1 MSKTKSTRVSLK
13 NKATLEKKLILKE
26 ILAPKIQNFESLFAS
41 LELQSFSH
49 TISLQDY
56 QIAALKNA
64 IAVLNL
70 YTQSPDSL
78 YQNYLECGLEDITK
92 EQINTAS
99 FWMATGSGKSIV
111 MIKLIALLHDL
122 FGLKSLPTKPIML
135 LTPNDKI
142 LEQFKAHIKEYNA
155 YQSKTITLKDLKDYE
170 SVSYGTSL
178 FDENIVFIGR
188 SDLLDTS
195 ENVGKDSKAKRL
207 NYKNFLRDEGWI
219 VLLDEAHKGDNKD
232 SVRKNYIR
240 ELAKGLKPEESDTPK
255 GFIFNFSATFSDS
268 FDLQTCAFNYNLE
281 RFNLEGYGKNIAVLD
296 SDLKAF
302 RDKEKNE
309 EQIVKI
315 LESFI
320 LFCAMKKHRENIMQ
334 EFGAFQKDKHLIYHK
349 PLIIAVADKV
359 NTQDAGIKLYFEA
372 ILQILKEDRDIT
384 PLAQNLYE
392 NLLQNQNLYFDKNM
406 RLDEEFLDL
415 IQTMDSQTLRKE
427 IFYAKEA
434 SMIEACKIKGNTKE
448 IVFKSKNAKE
458 PFLLLNIGSIQG
470 WEKQYLQHLGVES
483 GEDITS
489 GYFQSINEQ
498 SSPIQIMIGS
508 KVFSEG
514 WDSNRVNM
522 ISFINIGSKNAKKYV
537 LQTIGRGVRIEPFK
551 GVRKRLG
558 QCEGLEFNL
567 RERFSHKALGIE
579 TLFIM
584 ATQTEAIKW
593 ILEGLEEFIQSYP
606 LSGFR
611 KSKTF
616 KPLLVPKYKDSGE
629 MQRIYHISQSDFNA
643 LQDYIESFD
652 ADVLLL
658 QTNLKA
664 RDLGYSTLR
673 KIQAKMSDKT
683 QEDSIKI
690 IGDTKQLEVKNALRT
705 LDTFFHFAQQKLDRF
720 ESLQDEICH
729 YQKFSSTLDVI
740 VVEEINKKIK
750 ELVSVRNAETREA
763 LESKGVPKE
772 YIETILQSQQ
782 SKKNAE
788 VYGYVLDSSLQE
800 HYYNPLVIDKKND
813 NRIVYA
819 IREPSEIEFLQDLQ
833 KYLQEN
839 NNALKQYEWFFS
851 RIVENVDS
859 IYIPY
864 FDEEKQEY
872 RKFYPDFIFWLKSR
886 QTHTYKIYFIDPKG
900 LRHEANARYKLQ
912 GFKDIFQGNSLHF
925 DDLSIEV
932 FLFYYNKQ
940 NYQIQ
945 NKQSYIKSTIKE
957 IFY

>member
-1 MSKTKSTRVSLK
+1 MSKTKSTRVSFK

-41 LELQSFSH
+41 LEFGSFSH
-49 TISLQDY
+49 SISLQEY
-56 QIAALKNA
+56 QISALKSA
-64 IAVLNL
+64 IAALNL

-78 YQNYLECGLEDITK
+78 YQSYLECGLEGITK

-178 FDENIVFIGR
+178 FDEKFVFIGR

-207 NYKNFLRDEGWI
+207 NYKNFLNDEGWI
-219 VLLDEAHKGDNKD
+219 VLLDEAHKGDSKD
-232 SVRKNYIR
+232 SVRKGYIR
-240 ELAKGLKPEESDTPK
+240 ELAEGNGESNK

-281 RFNLEGYGKNIAVLD
+281 RFNTDGYGKNIAVLD

-302 RDKEKNE
+302 KDKEQNE

-320 LFCAMKKHRENIMQ
+320 LFCVMKKHRENIMQ
-334 EFGAFQKDKHLIYHK
+334 EFALNNQPLFYHK

-406 RLDEEFLDL
+406 HLDEEFLGL
-415 IQTMDSQTLRKE
+415 IPTMDSKTLRKE

-434 SMIEACKIKGNTKE
+434 SMIEMCRIKGNTKE

-458 PFLLLNIGSIQG
+458 PFLLLNIGSIRE
-470 WEKQYLQHLGVES
+470 WEKQYLQNLGVES

-489 GYFQSINEQ
+489 GYFQSINEWD
-498 SSPIQIMIGS
+498 SPIQIMIGS

-558 QCEGLEFNL
+558 QCEGLNYNL
-567 RERFSHKALGIE
+567 RERFAHKTLGVE

-584 ATQTEAIKW
+584 ATQAEAIKG

-606 LSGFR
+606 LSGFQ

-616 KPLLVPKYKDSGE
+616 KPLLVPKYKDSTSL
-629 MQRIYHISQSDFNA
+629 QNKPYILSHCDFEE
-643 LQDYIESFD
+643 LKGYIESFD
-652 ADVLLL
+652 EYVLLL
-658 QTNLKA
+658 SKNIRAK
-664 RDLGYSTLR
+664 DLGYKTLCKVKE
-673 KIQAKMSDKT
+673 KIAKESETKAI
-683 QEDSIKI
+683 EIS
-690 IGDTKQLEVKNALRT
+690 GDIPTLKAENALKV
-705 LDTFFHFAQQKLDRF
+705 LESFFHTKSKKLERFAEIK
-720 ESLQDEICH
+720 DEICH
-729 YQKFSSTLDVI
+729 FKKFSSTLDFSI
-740 VVEEINKKIK
+740 VEEMNTRIK
-750 ELVSVRNAETREA
+750 EIVEAKTMEARED

-772 YIETILQSQQ
+772 YIETILQAQRD
-782 SKKNAE
+782 KKRVE
-788 VYGYVLDSSLQE
+788 VCGYILDSTL
-800 HYYNPLVIDKKND
+800 
-813 NRIVYA
+813 
-819 IREPSEIEFLQDLQ
+819 
-833 KYLQEN
+833 
-839 NNALKQYEWFFS
+839 
-851 RIVENVDS
+851 
-859 IYIPY
+859 
-864 FDEEKQEY
+864 
-872 RKFYPDFIFWLKSR
+872 
-886 QTHTYKIYFIDPKG
+886 
-900 LRHEANARYKLQ
+900 
-912 GFKDIFQGNSLHF
+912 
-925 DDLSIEV
+925 
-932 FLFYYNKQ
+932 
-940 NYQIQ
+940 
-945 NKQSYIKSTIKE
+945 
-957 IFY
+957 

>member
-1 MSKTKSTRVSLK
+1 MSKTKSARVSFK

-26 ILAPKIQNFESLFAS
+26 ILAPKIQNLESLFAS
-41 LELQSFSH
+41 LDLSSFSH

-56 QIAALKNA
+56 QISALKSA
-64 IAVLNL
+64 IAALNL
-70 YTQSPDSL
+70 YTQNPDSL

-178 FDENIVFIGR
+178 FDENVVFIGR
-188 SDLLDTS
+188 SDLLDID

-219 VLLDEAHKGDNKD
+219 VLLDEAHKGDSKD

-281 RFNLEGYGKNIAVLD
+281 KFNLEGYGKNIAVLD

-302 RDKEKNE
+302 RNKEKNE

-334 EFGAFQKDKHLIYHK
+334 EFSKSLKLAYHQ

-392 NLLQNQNLYFDKNM
+392 NLLQNQNLYFDKNI
-406 RLDEEFLDL
+406 RLDEEFLEL
-415 IQTMDSQTLRKE
+415 IQTMDSKTLRKE
-427 IFYAKEA
+427 IFYAKED
-434 SMIEACKIKGNTKE
+434 SMIEACRIKGNTKE

-458 PFLLLNIGSIQG
+458 PFLLLNIGSIRE
-470 WEKQYLQHLGVES
+470 WEKRYLSNLGIES

-489 GYFQSINEQ
+489 GYFQNINEQ
-498 SSPIQIMIGS
+498 SSPIQIMMGS

-537 LQTIGRGVRIEPFK
+537 LQTIGRGVRIEPYK

-558 QCEGLEFNL
+558 QCEGLDFNL
-567 RERFSHKALGIE
+567 RERFRNKALGIE
-579 TLFIM
+579 MLFIM
-584 ATQTEAIKW
+584 ATQTEAIKG
-593 ILEGLEEFIQSYP
+593 ILEGLEEFIQSHP

-616 KPLLVPKYKDSGE
+616 KPLLVPKYKDSTSL
-629 MQRIYHISQSDFNA
+629 QNKPYILSHCDFEE
-643 LQDYIESFD
+643 LKSYVESFD
-652 ADVLLL
+652 EDVLLL
-658 QTNLKA
+658 SESIRVK
-664 RDLGYSTLR
+664 DLGYQTLC
-673 KIQAKMSDKT
+673 KIKEKIANEGETQAIEIS
-683 QEDSIKI
+683 
-690 IGDTKQLEVKNALRT
+690 GDMQTLKAENALKV
-705 LDTFFHFAQQKLDRF
+705 LESFFNAKSKEFDKF
-720 ESLQDEICH
+720 EEIKDEICH
-729 YQKFSSTLDVI
+729 YEKFSSTLDFSI
-740 VVEEINKKIK
+740 VEEMNAKIK
-750 ELVSVRNAETREA
+750 EIVEAKTMETREV
-763 LESKGVPKE
+763 LESKGVPKD
-772 YIETILQSQQ
+772 YIETILQAQQ
-782 SKKNAE
+782 DSKRAE
-788 VYGYVLDSSLQE
+788 FCGYILDASLQE
-800 HYYNPLVIDKKND
+800 HYYNPLILDEKQD
-813 NRIVYA
+813 GRIVYA
-819 IREPSEIEFLQDLQ
+819 IKEKSEVDFLKELQ
-833 KYLQEN
+833 KYVKEKDN
-839 NNALKQYEWFFS
+839 VLKDYEWCFS
-851 RIVENVDS
+851 KIVENVDS

-864 FDEEKQEY
+864 FDSQNQVY
-872 RKFYPDFIFWLKSR
+872 RKFYPDFIFWLRHKQSKE
-886 QTHTYKIYFIDPKG
+886 YKIIFIDPKG
-900 LRHEANARYKLQ
+900 LTHETNPRDKAQ
-912 GFKDIFQGNSLHF
+912 GFESIFGENGNKGL
-925 DDLSIEV
+925 DNQV
-932 FLFYYNKQ
+932 FLYYFNNKPNTTNISQELQ
-940 NYQIQ
+940 NYV
-945 NKQSYIKSTIKE
+945 KSDVKE
-957 IFY
+957 IF

>member
-1 MSKTKSTRVSLK
+1 MSKTKSAQ
-13 NKATLEKKLILKE
+13 KATLEKKLILKE

-41 LELQSFSH
+41 LEFDSFSH
-49 TISLQDY
+49 SISLQEY
-56 QIAALKNA
+56 QIAALKSA
-64 IAVLNL
+64 IAALSL

-78 YQNYLECGLEDITK
+78 YQSYLECELEGITK

-111 MIKLIALLHDL
+111 MIKFIALLHDL
-122 FGLKSLPTKPIML
+122 FALKSCQSKPIML
-135 LTPNDKI
+135 LVPNDKI

-219 VLLDEAHKGDNKD
+219 VLLDEAHKGDSKD
-232 SVRKNYIR
+232 SVRKGYIR
-240 ELAKGLKPEESDTPK
+240 ELAEGNGESNK

-309 EQIVKI
+309 EQIARI

-320 LFCAMKKHRENIMQ
+320 LFCAIKKHRENIMQ
-334 EFGAFQKDKHLIYHK
+334 EFSKSLKLAYHQ

-392 NLLQNQNLYFDKNM
+392 NLSQNQNLYFDKNLS
-406 RLDEEFLDL
+406 LDEEFLEL
-415 IQTMDSQTLRKE
+415 ILTMDSKTLRKE
-427 IFYAKEA
+427 MFYAKEA
-434 SMIEACKIKGNTKE
+434 SMIEACRIKGNTKE

-458 PFLLLNIGSIQG
+458 PFLLLNIGSIKE
-470 WEKQYLQHLGVES
+470 WEKQYLHYLGVES

-551 GVRKRLG
+551 GVRKRLAKCDVLDYHQKESLCKG
-558 QCEGLEFNL
+558 
-567 RERFSHKALGIE
+567 SLGIE

-584 ATQTEAIKW
+584 ASQKEAIKG
-593 ILEGLEEFIQSYP
+593 ILEGIEEFIQNHP
-606 LSGFR
+606 LSGFKR
-611 KSKTF
+611 NKTF
-616 KPLLVPKYKDSGE
+616 QPLLVPKYKDSTSL
-629 MQRIYHISQSDFNA
+629 QNKPYTISKCDFKE
-643 LQDYIESFD
+643 LKSYIESFD
-652 ADVLLL
+652 EDVLLL
-658 QTNLKA
+658 SENIRAK
-664 RDLGYSTLR
+664 DLGYKTLCKVKE
-673 KIQAKMSDKT
+673 KIANEGETKA
-683 QEDSIKI
+683 IKI
-690 IGDTKQLEVKNALRT
+690 DGDIQTLKAENVLKVLER
-705 LDTFFHFAQQKLDRF
+705 FFHTKSKELDKF
-720 ESLQDEICH
+720 EEIKDEICH
-729 YQKFSSTLDVI
+729 FKKFSSTLDFSI
-740 VVEEINKKIK
+740 VEEMNAKIK
-750 ELVSVRNAETREA
+750 EIVEAKTMEERED

-772 YIETILQSQQ
+772 YIETILQAQQ
-782 SKKNAE
+782 NEKRAE

-813 NRIVYA
+813 SRIIYA

-833 KYLQEN
+833 KYLQDN
-839 NNALKQYEWFFS
+839 SNVLKQYDWCFS

-864 FDEEKQEY
+864 FDEEKQEF

-886 QTHTYKIYFIDPKG
+886 HSNKYKIIFIDPKG
-900 LRHEANARYKLQ
+900 LRQEKNARYKLQ
-912 GFKDIFQGNSLHF
+912 GFKNIFEKNSVNF
-925 DDLSIEV
+925 DSFHIEI

-940 NYQIQ
+940 NYQIPIIQ
-945 NKQSYIKSTIKE
+945 DHIKSTIAE
-957 IFY
+957 LFT

>member
-41 LELQSFSH
+41 LEFSSFSH
-49 TISLQDY
+49 SITLQEY
-56 QIAALKNA
+56 QIAALKSA
-64 IAVLNL
+64 IATLSL

-78 YQNYLECGLEDITK
+78 YQNYLKCGLEDITK

-122 FGLKSLPTKPIML
+122 FALENLPSIPIML

-219 VLLDEAHKGDNKD
+219 VLLDEAHKGDSKD
-232 SVRKNYIR
+232 SVRKGYIR
-240 ELAKGLKPEESDTPK
+240 ELSEGKGKK

-296 SDLKAF
+296 SDLKVF

-334 EFGAFQKDKHLIYHK
+334 EFALKNQPLFYHK

-392 NLLQNQNLYFDKNM
+392 NLLQNQRLYFDKNM
-406 RLDEEFLDL
+406 RLDEEFLGL

-427 IFYAKEA
+427 IFYASQN
-434 SMIEACKIKGNTKE
+434 SMIEACRIKGNTKE

-458 PFLLLNIGSIQG
+458 PFLLLNIGSIRE

-483 GEDITS
+483 GEDITG
-489 GYFQSINEQ
+489 GYFQSINEWD
-498 SSPIQIMIGS
+498 SPIQIMIGS

-567 RERFSHKALGIE
+567 RTRFSHKALGIE

-584 ATQTEAIKW
+584 ATQTEAIKG

-611 KSKTF
+611 KSRTF
-616 KPLLVPKYKDSGE
+616 KPLLVPKYKDST
-629 MQRIYHISQSDFNA
+629 A
-643 LQDYIESFD
+643 LQNKPYILSHCDFEELKSYIESFD
-652 ADVLLL
+652 EDVLLL
-658 QTNLKA
+658 SENIRAK
-664 RDLGYSTLR
+664 DLGYNTLC
-673 KIQAKMSDKT
+673 KIKEKMVKEGETQAI
-683 QEDSIKI
+683 EIR
-690 IGDTKQLEVKNALRT
+690 GDMQTLKAENALKV
-705 LDTFFHFAQQKLDRF
+705 LESFFHTKSKKLERF
-720 ESLQDEICH
+720 VEIQDEICH
-729 YQKFSSTLDVI
+729 FKKFSSTLDFSI
-740 VVEEINKKIK
+740 VEEMNAKIK
-750 ELVSVRNAETREA
+750 EIVGAKTMEARED

-772 YIETILQSQQ
+772 YIETILQSQRD
-782 SKKNAE
+782 KKRAE
-788 VYGYVLDSSLQE
+788 VCGYVLDSTLQE
-800 HYYNPLVIDKKND
+800 HYYNPLILDEKQD
-813 NRIVYA
+813 GRIVYA
-819 IREPSEIEFLQDLQ
+819 IKEKSEIVFLKELQ
-833 KYLQEN
+833 VYTKN
-839 NNALKQYEWFFS
+839 KDNALKDYEWCFS
-851 RIVENVDS
+851 KIVENVDS

-864 FDEEKQEY
+864 FDSQSQAY
-872 RKFYPDFIFWLKSR
+872 RKFYPDFIFWLRHR
-886 QTHTYKIYFIDPKG
+886 QSKEYKIIFIDPKG
-900 LRHEANARYKLQ
+900 LTHEVNARDKAQ
-912 GFKDIFQGNSLHF
+912 GFESIFGKSKGLENQ
-925 DDLSIEV
+925 V
-932 FLFYYNKQ
+932 FLYYFNPQSTANLSQELQ
-940 NYQIQ
+940 NYT
-945 NKQSYIKSTIKE
+945 KSTIKE
-957 IFY
+957 IF

>member
-1 MSKTKSTRVSLK
+1 MSKTKSAQ
-13 NKATLEKKLILKE
+13 KATLEKKLILKE

-41 LELQSFSH
+41 LEFGSFSH
-49 TISLQDY
+49 SISLQEY
-56 QIAALKNA
+56 QIAALKSA
-64 IAVLNL
+64 IAALSL

-78 YQNYLECGLEDITK
+78 YQNYLECGLEGITK

-111 MIKLIALLHDL
+111 MIKFIALLHDL
-122 FGLKSLPTKPIML
+122 FALKTLPAKPIML
-135 LTPNDKI
+135 LVPNDKI

-155 YQSKTITLKDLKDYE
+155 YQSKTIAYKDLKDYE
-170 SVSYGTSL
+170 SVNYGTSL

-219 VLLDEAHKGDNKD
+219 VLLDEAHKGDSKD
-232 SVRKNYIR
+232 SVRKGYIR
-240 ELAKGLKPEESDTPK
+240 ELAEGNGESNK
-255 GFIFNFSATFSDS
+255 GFIFNFSATFSDN

-281 RFNLEGYGKNIAVLD
+281 RFNLQGYGKNIVVLD
-296 SDLKAF
+296 SDLKSF

-334 EFGAFQKDKHLIYHK
+334 EFSKNLKLAYHQ

-392 NLLQNQNLYFDKNM
+392 NLSQNQNLYFDKNLS
-406 RLDEEFLDL
+406 LDEEFLEL
-415 IQTMDSQTLRKE
+415 ILTMDSKTLRKE
-427 IFYAKEA
+427 MFYASQS
-434 SMIEACKIKGNTKE
+434 SMIEACRIKGNTKE

-458 PFLLLNIGSIQG
+458 PFLLLNIGSIRE
-470 WEKQYLQHLGVES
+470 WEKQYLSNLGIES
-483 GEDITS
+483 GEDITN
-489 GYFQSINEQ
+489 GYFQDINH
-498 SSPIQIMIGS
+498 SDSPIQIMMGS

-522 ISFINIGSKNAKKYV
+522 ICFVNIGSKNAKKYV

-551 GVRKRLG
+551 GVRKRLAKCDVLDYHQKESLCKG
-558 QCEGLEFNL
+558 
-567 RERFSHKALGIE
+567 SLGIE

-584 ATQTEAIKW
+584 ASQKEAIKG
-593 ILEGLEEFIQSYP
+593 ILEGIEEFIQNHP
-606 LSGFR
+606 LNGFKR
-611 KSKTF
+611 NKTF
-616 KPLLVPKYKDSGE
+616 QPLLVPKYRDSGE

-643 LQDYIESFD
+643 IQDYIESFD
-652 ADVLLL
+652 VDVLLL

-673 KIQAKMSDKT
+673 KIQEKMNDKT

-690 IGDTKQLEVKNALRT
+690 IGDTKQLEAKNVLRT
-705 LDTFFHFAQQKLDRF
+705 LDTFFHSAQQKFDRF

-729 YQKFSSTLDVI
+729 FEKFSSTLDFSI
-740 VVEEINKKIK
+740 VEEMNAKIK
-750 ELVSVRNAETREA
+750 EIVEAKTMEERED

-772 YIETILQSQQ
+772 YIETILQAQQ
-782 SKKNAE
+782 NEKRAE

-800 HYYNPLVIDKKND
+800 HYYSPLVIDNNND
-813 NRIVYA
+813 SRIVYA
-819 IREPSEIEFLQDLQ
+819 IREPSEREFLQDLQ

-839 NNALKQYEWFFS
+839 NNALKQYEWCFS
-851 RIVENVDS
+851 KIVENVDS

-864 FDEEKQEY
+864 FDSQNQAY
-872 RKFYPDFIFWLKSR
+872 RKFYPDFIFWLRHKQSKE
-886 QTHTYKIYFIDPKG
+886 YKIIFIDPKG
-900 LRHEANARYKLQ
+900 LRLEANARYKLR
-912 GFKDIFQGNSLHF
+912 GFKDIFEKNSLHF
-925 DDLSIEV
+925 DNLPIEV

-940 NYQIQ
+940 NYPISNMQ
-945 NKQSYIKSTIKE
+945 NHIKSTIAE
-957 IFY
+957 LFI

>member
-1 MSKTKSTRVSLK
+1 MRKTKSTRVSFK
-13 NKATLEKKLILKE
+13 NKANLEKKLILKE
-26 ILAPKIQNFESLFAS
+26 ILAPKIQDFESLFVS
-41 LELQSFSH
+41 LEFGSFSH
-49 TISLQDY
+49 SISLQEY
-56 QIAALKNA
+56 QIAALKSA
-64 IAVLNL
+64 IAALSL

-178 FDENIVFIGR
+178 FDEKFVFIGR

-207 NYKNFLRDEGWI
+207 NYKNFLNDEGWI
-219 VLLDEAHKGDNKD
+219 VLLDEAHKGDSKD
-232 SVRKNYIR
+232 SVRKGYIR
-240 ELAKGLKPEESDTPK
+240 ELAEGNGESNK

-281 RFNLEGYGKNIAVLD
+281 RFNLEGYGKNILVLD

-334 EFGAFQKDKHLIYHK
+334 EFALNNQPLFYHK

-406 RLDEEFLDL
+406 RLDEEFLGL
-415 IQTMDSQTLRKE
+415 IPTMDSQTLRKE
-427 IFYAKEA
+427 IFYASQN
-434 SMIEACKIKGNTKE
+434 SMIEACRIKGNSKE

-458 PFLLLNIGSIQG
+458 PFLLLNIGSIRE
-470 WEKQYLQHLGVES
+470 WEKQYLQCLGVES

-558 QCEGLEFNL
+558 QCEGLNYNL
-567 RERFSHKALGIE
+567 RERFAHKTLGIE

-584 ATQTEAIKW
+584 ATQAEAIKG

-606 LSGFR
+606 LSGFQ

-616 KPLLVPKYKDSGE
+616 KPLLVPKYKDSTSL
-629 MQRIYHISQSDFNA
+629 QNKPYILSHCDFEE
-643 LQDYIESFD
+643 LKGYIESFD
-652 ADVLLL
+652 EDVLLL
-658 QTNLKA
+658 SKNIRAK
-664 RDLGYSTLR
+664 DLGYQTLCKVKE
-673 KIQAKMSDKT
+673 KIAKESETKAI
-683 QEDSIKI
+683 EIS
-690 IGDTKQLEVKNALRT
+690 GDIPTLKAENALKV
-705 LDTFFHFAQQKLDRF
+705 LESFFHTKSKKLERFAEIK
-720 ESLQDEICH
+720 DEICH
-729 YQKFSSTLDVI
+729 FNKFSSTLDFSI
-740 VVEEINKKIK
+740 VEEINAKIRKVVEAKSEEELKKQLGEGKIDIDTFTEAIK
-750 ELVSVRNAETREA
+750 QGTKIQRIESYEINAE
-763 LESKGVPKE
+763 LK
-772 YIETILQSQQ
+772 
-782 SKKNAE
+782 
-788 VYGYVLDSSLQE
+788 E
-800 HYYNPLVIDKKND
+800 HYYNPLILDEKQD
-813 NRIVYA
+813 GQIVYA
-819 IREPSEIEFLQDLQ
+819 IKEKSEVEFLRELQ
-833 KYLQEN
+833 KYAKDKD
-839 NNALKQYEWFFS
+839 NALKDYEWCFS
-851 RIVENVDS
+851 KIVENVDS

-864 FDEEKQEY
+864 FDSQNQTY
-872 RKFYPDFIFWLKSR
+872 RKFYPDFIFWLRHR
-886 QTHTYKIYFIDPKG
+886 QSKEYKIIFIDPKG
-900 LRHEANARYKLQ
+900 LTHEVNARDKAQ
-912 GFKDIFQGNSLHF
+912 GFESVFGENGSKGLENQ
-925 DDLSIEV
+925 V
-932 FLFYYNKQ
+932 FLYYFNPQGTANLSQELQ
-940 NYQIQ
+940 NYT
-945 NKQSYIKSTIKE
+945 KSTLAE
-957 IFY
+957 IFCL

>member
-1 MSKTKSTRVSLK
+1 MSKTKSTRVSFK

-26 ILAPKIQNFESLFAS
+26 ILAPKIQNFESLFAP
-41 LELQSFSH
+41 LEFGSFSH
-49 TISLQDY
+49 SISLQEY
-56 QIAALKNA
+56 QIAALKSA
-64 IAVLNL
+64 IVALSL

-78 YQNYLECGLEDITK
+78 CQSYLECGLEDITK

-111 MIKLIALLHDL
+111 MIKLAALLHDL
-122 FGLKSLPTKPIML
+122 FALENLPSIPIML
-135 LTPNDKI
+135 LVPNDKI

-178 FDENIVFIGR
+178 FDENVVFIGR

-219 VLLDEAHKGDNKD
+219 VLLDEAHKGDSKD
-232 SVRKNYIR
+232 SVRKGYIR
-240 ELAKGLKPEESDTPK
+240 ELAEGKGKK

-281 RFNLEGYGKNIAVLD
+281 KFNLEGYGKNIAVLD

-302 RDKEKNE
+302 RNKEKNE

-334 EFGAFQKDKHLIYHK
+334 EFALNNQPLFYHK

-372 ILQILKEDRDIT
+372 ILQILKENRDIT
-384 PLAQNLYE
+384 LLAQNLYE
-392 NLLQNQNLYFDKNM
+392 NLLQNQSLYFDKNLS
-406 RLDEEFLDL
+406 LDKEFLGL
-415 IQTMDSQTLRKE
+415 IPTMDSQTLRKE

-458 PFLLLNIGSIQG
+458 PFLLLNIGSIRE

-551 GVRKRLG
+551 GVRKRLAKCDVLDYHQKESLCKG
-558 QCEGLEFNL
+558 
-567 RERFSHKALGIE
+567 SLGIE

-584 ATQTEAIKW
+584 ASQKEAIKG
-593 ILEGLEEFIQSYP
+593 ILEGIEEFIQSHP
-606 LSGFR
+606 LSGFKR
-611 KSKTF
+611 SKTF
-616 KPLLVPKYKDSGE
+616 QPLLVPKYKDSGE
-629 MQRIYHISQSDFNA
+629 IQRIYHISQSDFNA

-652 ADVLLL
+652 VDVLLL

-673 KIQAKMSDKT
+673 KIQAKMNDKT
-683 QEDSIKI
+683 QEASIKI
-690 IGDTKQLEVKNALRT
+690 IGNTKQLDTKNALRT
-705 LDTFFHFAQQKLDRF
+705 LDTFFHSAQQKFDRF

-729 YQKFSSTLDVI
+729 FKKFSSTLDFSI
-740 VVEEINKKIK
+740 VEEMNAKIK
-750 ELVSVRNAETREA
+750 EIVEAKTMETREV
-763 LESKGVPKE
+763 LESKGVPKD
-772 YIETILQSQQ
+772 YIETILQAQQ
-782 SKKNAE
+782 DSKRAE
-788 VYGYVLDSSLQE
+788 FCGYILDASLQE
-800 HYYNPLVIDKKND
+800 HYYNPLILDEKQD
-813 NRIVYA
+813 GRIVYA
-819 IREPSEIEFLQDLQ
+819 IKEKSEVDFLKELQ
-833 KYLQEN
+833 KYVKEKDN
-839 NNALKQYEWFFS
+839 VLKDYEWCFS
-851 RIVENVDS
+851 KIVENVDS

-864 FDEEKQEY
+864 FDSQNQTY
-872 RKFYPDFIFWLKSR
+872 RKFYPDFIFWLRHKQSKE
-886 QTHTYKIYFIDPKG
+886 YKIIFIDPKG
-900 LRHEANARYKLQ
+900 LTHETNPRDKVE
-912 GFKDIFQGNSLHF
+912 GFKNVFEKKSLYF
-925 DDLSIEV
+925 NDFSVEIC
-932 FLFYYNKQ
+932 LFYYNKES
-940 NYQIQ
+940 NYSSLEL
-945 NKQSYIKSTIKE
+945 KHCIKSTISE
-957 IFY
+957 LFSF

>member
-1 MSKTKSTRVSLK
+1 MRKTKSTRVSLK

-26 ILAPKIQNFESLFAS
+26 ILAPKIQDFESLFAS

-49 TISLQDY
+49 TITLQEY
-56 QIAALKNA
+56 QIASLKSA
-64 IAVLNL
+64 IAALSL

-78 YQNYLECGLEDITK
+78 YRSYLECGLEDITK

-111 MIKLIALLHDL
+111 MIKLIALLHEL
-122 FGLKSLPTKPIML
+122 MAQKNLSQKPIML

-155 YQSKTITLKDLKDYE
+155 YQSKTMLLKDLKDYE

-207 NYKNFLRDEGWI
+207 NYKNFLNDEGWI
-219 VLLDEAHKGDNKD
+219 VLLDEAHKGDSKD
-232 SVRKNYIR
+232 SVRKGYIR
-240 ELAKGLKPEESDTPK
+240 ELAEGKSNK

-281 RFNLEGYGKNIAVLD
+281 RFNLDGYGKNIAVLD

-302 RDKEKNE
+302 KDKEQNE

-334 EFGAFQKDKHLIYHK
+334 EFALKNKPLFYHK

-359 NTQDAGIKLYFEA
+359 NTQDAGIKLYFEV

-384 PLAQNLYE
+384 PLARNLYE
-392 NLLQNQNLYFDKNM
+392 NLLQNQNLYFDKNIC
-406 RLDEEFLDL
+406 LDEEFLRL
-415 IQTMDSQTLRKE
+415 IPTMDSKTLRKE

-434 SMIEACKIKGNTKE
+434 SMIEACRIKGNTKE

-458 PFLLLNIGSIQG
+458 PFLLLNIGSIRE
-470 WEKQYLQHLGVES
+470 WEKQYLQNLGVES
-483 GEDITS
+483 GEDITG
-489 GYFQSINEQ
+489 GYFQSINEWD
-498 SSPIQIMIGS
+498 SPIQIMIGS

-567 RERFSHKALGIE
+567 RTRFFSKALGIE

-584 ATQTEAIKW
+584 ATKTEAIKG

-606 LSGFR
+606 LSGFQ

-616 KPLLVPKYKDSGE
+616 KPLLIPKYKDSTTL
-629 MQRIYHISQSDFNA
+629 QNKPYILSHCDFEE
-643 LQDYIESFD
+643 LKSYIESFD
-652 ADVLLL
+652 EDVLLL
-658 QTNLKA
+658 SENIRAK
-664 RDLGYSTLR
+664 DLGYQTLCKVKEKIANEGETKAIEISGDISTL
-673 KIQAKMSDKT
+673 KA
-683 QEDSIKI
+683 E
-690 IGDTKQLEVKNALRT
+690 NALKV
-705 LDTFFHFAQQKLDRF
+705 LESFFHTKSKEFERFA
-720 ESLQDEICH
+720 EINDEICH
-729 YQKFSSTLDVI
+729 FNKFSSTLDFSI
-740 VVEEINKKIK
+740 VEEINAKIK
-750 ELVSVRNAETREA
+750 EVLSAKSVKALQAEFNEKEISLDEYTEAIKQNAKTQKIESYELNAE
-763 LESKGVPKE
+763 LK
-772 YIETILQSQQ
+772 
-782 SKKNAE
+782 
-788 VYGYVLDSSLQE
+788 E
-800 HYYNPLVIDKKND
+800 HYYNPLILDEKQD
-813 NRIVYA
+813 GRIVYA
-819 IREPSEIEFLQDLQ
+819 IKEQSESAFLKELQ
-833 KYLQEN
+833 VYIKN
-839 NNALKQYEWFFS
+839 KDNALKDYEWCFS
-851 RIVENVDS
+851 KIVENVDS

-864 FDEEKQEY
+864 FDSQNQVY
-872 RKFYPDFIFWLKSR
+872 RKFYPDFIFWLRHKQSKE
-886 QTHTYKIYFIDPKG
+886 YKIIFIDPKG
-900 LRHEANARYKLQ
+900 LTHEVNARDKAQ
-912 GFKDIFQGNSLHF
+912 GFESVFGENGSKGLENQ
-925 DDLSIEV
+925 V
-932 FLFYYNKQ
+932 FLYYFNPQSIAKLSQELQ
-940 NYQIQ
+940 NYT
-945 NKQSYIKSTIKE
+945 KSTLAE
-957 IFY
+957 IFCF

>member
-1 MSKTKSTRVSLK
+1 MRKTKSTRVSFK

-26 ILAPKIQNFESLFAS
+26 ILAPKIQDFESLFVS
-41 LELQSFSH
+41 LEFGSFSH
-49 TISLQDY
+49 SISLQEY
-56 QIAALKNA
+56 QIASLKSA
-64 IAVLNL
+64 IAALSL

-122 FGLKSLPTKPIML
+122 FALENLPSIPIML
-135 LTPNDKI
+135 LVPNDKI
-142 LEQFKAHIKEYNA
+142 LEQFKAHIKEYNT

-219 VLLDEAHKGDNKD
+219 VLLDEAHKGDSKD
-232 SVRKNYIR
+232 SVRKGYIR
-240 ELAKGLKPEESDTPK
+240 ELAEGRGKK

-281 RFNLEGYGKNIAVLD
+281 RFNLDGYGKNIAVLD

-302 RDKEKNE
+302 KDKEQNE

-334 EFGAFQKDKHLIYHK
+334 EFALKNKPLFYHK

-384 PLAQNLYE
+384 PLARNLYE
-392 NLLQNQNLYFDKNM
+392 NLLQNQNLYFDKNI
-406 RLDEEFLDL
+406 RLDEEFLRL
-415 IQTMDSQTLRKE
+415 IPTMNSKTLRKE

-434 SMIEACKIKGNTKE
+434 SMIEACRIKGNTKE

-458 PFLLLNIGSIQG
+458 PFLLLNIGSIRE
-470 WEKQYLQHLGVES
+470 WEKQYLQNLGVES

-489 GYFQSINEQ
+489 GYFQSINEWD
-498 SSPIQIMIGS
+498 SPIQIMIGS

-558 QCEGLEFNL
+558 QCEGLNYNL
-567 RERFSHKALGIE
+567 RERFAHKTLGIE

-584 ATQTEAIKW
+584 ATQAEAIKG

-606 LSGFR
+606 LSGFQ

-616 KPLLVPKYKDSGE
+616 TPLLVPKYKDSTSL
-629 MQRIYHISQSDFNA
+629 QNKPYILSHCDFEE
-643 LQDYIESFD
+643 LKGYIESFD
-652 ADVLLL
+652 EDVLLL
-658 QTNLKA
+658 SKNIRAK
-664 RDLGYSTLR
+664 DLGYQTLCKVKE
-673 KIQAKMSDKT
+673 KIAKESETKAI
-683 QEDSIKI
+683 EIS
-690 IGDTKQLEVKNALRT
+690 GDIPTLKAENALKV
-705 LDTFFHFAQQKLDRF
+705 LESFFHTKSKKLERFAEIK
-720 ESLQDEICH
+720 DEICH
-729 YQKFSSTLDVI
+729 FNKFSSTLDFSI
-740 VVEEINKKIK
+740 VEEINAKIRKVVEAKSEEELKKQLGEGKIDIDTFTEAIK
-750 ELVSVRNAETREA
+750 QGTKIQRIESYEINAE
-763 LESKGVPKE
+763 LK
-772 YIETILQSQQ
+772 
-782 SKKNAE
+782 
-788 VYGYVLDSSLQE
+788 E
-800 HYYNPLVIDKKND
+800 HYYNPLILDEKQD
-813 NRIVYA
+813 GQIVYA
-819 IREPSEIEFLQDLQ
+819 IKEKSEVEFLRELQ
-833 KYLQEN
+833 KYAKDKD
-839 NNALKQYEWFFS
+839 NALKDYEWCFS
-851 RIVENVDS
+851 KIVENVDS

-864 FDEEKQEY
+864 FDSQNQTY
-872 RKFYPDFIFWLKSR
+872 RKFYPDFIFWLRHR
-886 QTHTYKIYFIDPKG
+886 QSKEYKIIFIDPKG
-900 LRHEANARYKLQ
+900 LTHEVNARDKAQ
-912 GFKDIFQGNSLHF
+912 GFESVFGENGSKGLENQ
-925 DDLSIEV
+925 V
-932 FLFYYNKQ
+932 FLYYFNPQGTANLSQELQ
-940 NYQIQ
+940 NYT
-945 NKQSYIKSTIKE
+945 KSTLAE
-957 IFY
+957 IFCL

>member
-26 ILAPKIQNFESLFAS
+26 ILAPKIQNFESLFAP
-41 LELQSFSH
+41 LEFGSFSH
-49 TISLQDY
+49 SISLQEY
-56 QIAALKNA
+56 QIAALKSA
-64 IAVLNL
+64 ITALSL

-78 YQNYLECGLEDITK
+78 YQSYLECGLEDITK

-111 MIKLIALLHDL
+111 MIKLIALLHNL
-122 FGLKSLPTKPIML
+122 FGLKSLPAKPIML

-142 LEQFKAHIKEYNA
+142 LEQFKAHIKEYNT

-219 VLLDEAHKGDNKD
+219 VLLDEAHKGDSKD
-232 SVRKNYIR
+232 SVRKGYIR
-240 ELAKGLKPEESDTPK
+240 ELAEGKGKK

-302 RDKEKNE
+302 KDKEKNE

-334 EFGAFQKDKHLIYHK
+334 EFALKNQPLFYHK

-406 RLDEEFLDL
+406 RLDEEFLGL
-415 IQTMDSQTLRKE
+415 IQTMDSKTLRKE
-427 IFYAKEA
+427 IFYASQN
-434 SMIEACKIKGNTKE
+434 SMIEACRIKGNSKE

-458 PFLLLNIGSIQG
+458 PFLLLNIGSIKE

-483 GEDITS
+483 GEDITG
-489 GYFQSINEQ
+489 GYFQSINEWD
-498 SSPIQIMIGS
+498 SPIQIMIGS

-558 QCEGLEFNL
+558 QCEELDFNL
-567 RERFSHKALGIE
+567 RERFRNKALGIE

-584 ATQTEAIKW
+584 ATQTEAIKG

-616 KPLLVPKYKDSGE
+616 KPLLVPKYKDST
-629 MQRIYHISQSDFNA
+629 A
-643 LQDYIESFD
+643 LQNKPYILSHCDFEELKSYIESFD
-652 ADVLLL
+652 EDVLLL
-658 QTNLKA
+658 RENIRAK
-664 RDLGYSTLR
+664 DLGYQTLCKVKE
-673 KIQAKMSDKT
+673 KIAKEGETQAI
-683 QEDSIKI
+683 EIR
-690 IGDTKQLEVKNALRT
+690 GDMQTLKAENALKV
-705 LDTFFHFAQQKLDRF
+705 LESFFHTKSKKLERF
-720 ESLQDEICH
+720 VEIQDEICH
-729 YQKFSSTLDVI
+729 YKKFSSTLDFSI
-740 VVEEINKKIK
+740 VEEMNAKIK
-750 ELVSVRNAETREA
+750 EIVEAKTMEARED

-772 YIETILQSQQ
+772 YIETILQTQRD
-782 SKKNAE
+782 KKRAE
-788 VYGYVLDSSLQE
+788 VCGYVLDSTLQE
-800 HYYNPLVIDKKND
+800 HYYNPLILDEKQD
-813 NRIVYA
+813 GRIVYA
-819 IREPSEIEFLQDLQ
+819 IKEKSEIAFLKELQ
-833 KYLQEN
+833 VYIKN
-839 NNALKQYEWFFS
+839 KDNALKDYEWCFS
-851 RIVENVDS
+851 KIVENVDS

-864 FDEEKQEY
+864 FDSQNQAY
-872 RKFYPDFIFWLKSR
+872 RKFYPDFIFWLRHR
-886 QTHTYKIYFIDPKG
+886 QSKEYKIVFIDPKG
-900 LRHEANARYKLQ
+900 LTHEVNARDKAQ
-912 GFKDIFQGNSLHF
+912 GFESIFGENGNKGL
-925 DDLSIEV
+925 ENQV
-932 FLFYYNKQ
+932 FLYYFNPQGTANLSQELQ
-940 NYQIQ
+940 NYT
-945 NKQSYIKSTIKE
+945 KSTLAE
-957 IFY
+957 IFCL

>member
-1 MSKTKSTRVSLK
+1 MSKTKSAQ
-13 NKATLEKKLILKE
+13 KATLEKKLILKE
-26 ILAPKIQNFESLFAS
+26 ILAPKIQDFESLFAS
-41 LELQSFSH
+41 LEFDSFSH
-49 TISLQDY
+49 SISLQEY
-56 QIAALKNA
+56 QIAALKSA
-64 IAVLNL
+64 IAALSL

-78 YQNYLECGLEDITK
+78 YQSYLECGLEGITK
-92 EQINTAS
+92 EQMNTAS

-111 MIKLIALLHDL
+111 MIKFIALLHDL
-122 FGLKSLPTKPIML
+122 FALKTLPAKPIML
-135 LTPNDKI
+135 LVPNDKI
-142 LEQFKAHIKEYNA
+142 LEQFKAHIKEYNT
-155 YQSKTITLKDLKDYE
+155 YQSKIITLKDLKDYE

-219 VLLDEAHKGDNKD
+219 VLLDEAHKGDSKD
-232 SVRKNYIR
+232 SVRKGYIR
-240 ELAKGLKPEESDTPK
+240 ELAEGNGESNK
-255 GFIFNFSATFSDS
+255 GFIFNFSATFSDN

-281 RFNLEGYGKNIAVLD
+281 RFNLQGYGKNIAVLD
-296 SDLKAF
+296 SDLKSF

-320 LFCAMKKHRENIMQ
+320 LFCAIKKHREFIIKTFDSIQ
-334 EFGAFQKDKHLIYHK
+334 RDKPLIYHQ

-384 PLAQNLYE
+384 SLAQNLYE
-392 NLLQNQNLYFDKNM
+392 NLSQNQNLYFDENM
-406 RLDEEFLDL
+406 RLDEEFLEL
-415 IQTMDSQTLRKE
+415 IQTMDSKTLRKE

-434 SMIEACKIKGNTKE
+434 SMIEACRIKGNAKE

-458 PFLLLNIGSIQG
+458 PFLLLNIGSIKE

-489 GYFQSINEQ
+489 GYFQSINEEA
-498 SSPIQIMIGS
+498 SPIQIMIGS

-551 GVRKRLG
+551 GVRKRLAKCDVLDYHQKESLCKG
-558 QCEGLEFNL
+558 
-567 RERFSHKALGIE
+567 SLGIE

-584 ATQTEAIKW
+584 ASQKEAIKG
-593 ILEGLEEFIQSYP
+593 ILEGIEEFIQNHP
-606 LSGFR
+606 LNGFKR
-611 KSKTF
+611 NKTF
-616 KPLLVPKYKDSGE
+616 QPLLVPKYRDSGE

-643 LQDYIESFD
+643 IQDYIESFD
-652 ADVLLL
+652 VDVLLL

-673 KIQAKMSDKT
+673 KIQEKMNDKT

-690 IGDTKQLEVKNALRT
+690 IGDTKQLEAKNVLRT
-705 LDTFFHFAQQKLDRF
+705 LDTFFHSAQQKFDRF

-729 YQKFSSTLDVI
+729 FEKFSSTLDSI
-740 VVEEINKKIK
+740 IVEEINKKIR
-750 ELVSVRNAETREA
+750 ELVTARNAETRED

-772 YIETILQSQQ
+772 YIETILQAQQ
-782 SKKNAE
+782 NEKRAE

-800 HYYNPLVIDKKND
+800 HYYNPLVIDERQD
-813 NRIVYA
+813 GRIVYA
-819 IREPSEIEFLQDLQ
+819 IKEKSEVDFLKELQ
-833 KYLQEN
+833 KYVKEK
-839 NNALKQYEWFFS
+839 NNALKEYEWCFS
-851 RIVENVDS
+851 KIVENVDS

-864 FDEEKQEY
+864 FDSQNQAY
-872 RKFYPDFIFWLKSR
+872 RKFYPDFIFWLRHKQSKE
-886 QTHTYKIYFIDPKG
+886 YKIIFIDPKG
-900 LRHEANARYKLQ
+900 LTHEVNARDKAQ
-912 GFKDIFQGNSLHF
+912 GFENIFGKGN
-925 DDLSIEV
+925 EKV
-932 FLFYYNKQ
+932 RLFYFNQDK
-940 NYQIQ
+940 
-945 NKQSYIKSTIKE
+945 KSVSKTLQDYVKSSLAE
-957 IFY
+957 IF

>member
-13 NKATLEKKLILKE
+13 NKVTLEKKLILKE
-26 ILAPKIQNFESLFAS
+26 ILAPKIQNLESLFAS
-41 LELQSFSH
+41 LEFDSFSH
-49 TISLQDY
+49 TISLQEY

-64 IAVLNL
+64 IAALNL

-78 YQNYLECGLEDITK
+78 YQSYLECGLEDITK

-178 FDENIVFIGR
+178 FDENVVFIGR
-188 SDLLDTS
+188 SDLLDID

-219 VLLDEAHKGDNKD
+219 VLLDEAHKGDSKD
-232 SVRKNYIR
+232 SVRKGYIR
-240 ELAKGLKPEESDTPK
+240 ELAEGKGKK

-302 RDKEKNE
+302 RNKEKNE

-334 EFGAFQKDKHLIYHK
+334 EFSKSLKLAYHQ

-392 NLLQNQNLYFDKNM
+392 NLLQNQNLYFDKNLS
-406 RLDEEFLDL
+406 LDKEFLGL
-415 IQTMDSQTLRKE
+415 IQTMDSKTLRKE

-434 SMIEACKIKGNTKE
+434 SMIEACRIKGNTKE

-458 PFLLLNIGSIQG
+458 PFLLLNIGSIRE
-470 WEKQYLQHLGVES
+470 WEKRYLSNLGIES

-489 GYFQSINEQ
+489 GYFQNINEQ
-498 SSPIQIMIGS
+498 SSPIQIMMGS

-514 WDSNRVNM
+514 WDSNRVNL
-522 ISFINIGSKNAKKYV
+522 ICFINIGSKNAKKYV

-558 QCEGLEFNL
+558 QCEELDFNL
-567 RERFSHKALGIE
+567 RERFRNKALGIE

-584 ATQTEAIKW
+584 ATQTEAIKG

-611 KSKTF
+611 KGKTF
-616 KPLLVPKYKDSGE
+616 KPLLVPKYKDST
-629 MQRIYHISQSDFNA
+629 A
-643 LQDYIESFD
+643 LQNKPYILSRCDFEELKSYIESFD
-652 ADVLLL
+652 EDVLLL
-658 QTNLKA
+658 SENIRAK
-664 RDLGYSTLR
+664 DLGYKTLCKIKEKMTNDGETQAIEISGDIPTLKAENTLR
-673 KIQAKMSDKT
+673 V
-683 QEDSIKI
+683 
-690 IGDTKQLEVKNALRT
+690 LES
-705 LDTFFHFAQQKLDRF
+705 FFHAKSKKLERF
-720 ESLQDEICH
+720 VEIKDEICH
-729 YQKFSSTLDVI
+729 FKKFSSALDFSI
-740 VVEEINKKIK
+740 VEEINAKIK
-750 ELVSVRNAETREA
+750 EIVEAKTMETREV
-763 LESKGVPKE
+763 LESKGVPKD
-772 YIETILQSQQ
+772 YIETILQAQQ
-782 SKKNAE
+782 DGKRAE
-788 VYGYVLDSSLQE
+788 VCGYILDASLQE
-800 HYYNPLVIDKKND
+800 HYYNPLILDEKQD
-813 NRIVYA
+813 GRIVYA
-819 IREPSEIEFLQDLQ
+819 IKEQSEREFLEKLRD
-833 KYLQEN
+833 YLREKD
-839 NNALKQYEWFFS
+839 NALKDYEWCFS
-851 RIVENVDS
+851 KIVENVDS

-864 FDEEKQEY
+864 FDSQNQVY
-872 RKFYPDFIFWLKSR
+872 RKFYPDFIFWLRHKQSKE
-886 QTHTYKIYFIDPKG
+886 YKIIFIDPKG
-900 LRHEANARYKLQ
+900 LTHETNPRDKVE
-912 GFKDIFQGNSLHF
+912 GFKNVFEKKSLYF
-925 DDLSIEV
+925 NDFSVEIC
-932 FLFYYNKQ
+932 LFYYNKES
-940 NYQIQ
+940 NYSSLEL
-945 NKQSYIKSTIKE
+945 KHCIKSTISE
-957 IFY
+957 LFSF

>member
-1 MSKTKSTRVSLK
+1 MSKTKSAQ
-13 NKATLEKKLILKE
+13 KATLEKKLILKE

-41 LELQSFSH
+41 LEFGSFSH
-49 TISLQDY
+49 SISLQEY
-56 QIAALKNA
+56 QIAALKSA
-64 IAVLNL
+64 IAALSL

-78 YQNYLECGLEDITK
+78 YQNYLECGLEGITK

-111 MIKLIALLHDL
+111 MIKFIALLHDL
-122 FGLKSLPTKPIML
+122 FALKTLPAKPIML
-135 LTPNDKI
+135 LVPNDKI

-155 YQSKTITLKDLKDYE
+155 YQSKTIAYKDLKDYE
-170 SVSYGTSL
+170 SVNYGTSL

-219 VLLDEAHKGDNKD
+219 VLLDEAHKGDSKD
-232 SVRKNYIR
+232 SVRKGYIR
-240 ELAKGLKPEESDTPK
+240 ELAEGNGESNK
-255 GFIFNFSATFSDS
+255 GFIFNFSATFSDN

-281 RFNLEGYGKNIAVLD
+281 RFNLQGYGKNIAVLD
-296 SDLKAF
+296 SDLKSF

-334 EFGAFQKDKHLIYHK
+334 EFSKNLKLAYHQ

-392 NLLQNQNLYFDKNM
+392 NLSQNQNLYFDKNLS
-406 RLDEEFLDL
+406 LDEEFLEL
-415 IQTMDSQTLRKE
+415 ILTMDSKTLRKE
-427 IFYAKEA
+427 MFYASQS
-434 SMIEACKIKGNTKE
+434 SMIEACRIKGNTKE

-458 PFLLLNIGSIQG
+458 PFLLLNIGSIRE
-470 WEKQYLQHLGVES
+470 WEKQYLSNLGIES
-483 GEDITS
+483 GEDITN
-489 GYFQSINEQ
+489 GYFQDINH
-498 SSPIQIMIGS
+498 SDSPIQIMMGS

-522 ISFINIGSKNAKKYV
+522 ICFVNIGSKNAKKYV

-551 GVRKRLG
+551 GVRKRLAKCDVLDYHQKESLCKG
-558 QCEGLEFNL
+558 
-567 RERFSHKALGIE
+567 SLGIE

-584 ATQTEAIKW
+584 ASQKEAIKG
-593 ILEGLEEFIQSYP
+593 ILEGIEEFIQNHP
-606 LSGFR
+606 LNGFKR
-611 KSKTF
+611 NKTF
-616 KPLLVPKYKDSGE
+616 QPLLVPKYRDSGE

-643 LQDYIESFD
+643 IQDYIESFD
-652 ADVLLL
+652 VDVLLL

-673 KIQAKMSDKT
+673 KIQEKMNDKT

-690 IGDTKQLEVKNALRT
+690 IGDTKQLEAKNVLRT
-705 LDTFFHFAQQKLDRF
+705 LDTFFHSAQQKFDRF

-729 YQKFSSTLDVI
+729 FEKFSSTLDFSI
-740 VVEEINKKIK
+740 VEEMNAKIK
-750 ELVSVRNAETREA
+750 EIVEAKTMEERED

-772 YIETILQSQQ
+772 YIETILQAQQ
-782 SKKNAE
+782 NEKRAE

-800 HYYNPLVIDKKND
+800 HYY
-813 NRIVYA
+813 
-819 IREPSEIEFLQDLQ
+819 
-833 KYLQEN
+833 
-839 NNALKQYEWFFS
+839 
-851 RIVENVDS
+851 
-859 IYIPY
+859 
-864 FDEEKQEY
+864 
-872 RKFYPDFIFWLKSR
+872 
-886 QTHTYKIYFIDPKG
+886 
-900 LRHEANARYKLQ
+900 
-912 GFKDIFQGNSLHF
+912 
-925 DDLSIEV
+925 
-932 FLFYYNKQ
+932 
-940 NYQIQ
+940 
-945 NKQSYIKSTIKE
+945 
-957 IFY
+957 

>member
-1 MSKTKSTRVSLK
+1 MSKTKSAQ
-13 NKATLEKKLILKE
+13 KATLEKKLILKE
-26 ILAPKIQNFESLFAS
+26 ILAPKIQDFESLFAS
-41 LELQSFSH
+41 LEFDSFSH
-49 TISLQDY
+49 SISLQEY
-56 QIAALKNA
+56 QIAALKSA
-64 IAVLNL
+64 IAALSL

-78 YQNYLECGLEDITK
+78 YQSYLECELEDITK

-111 MIKLIALLHDL
+111 MIKFIALLHDL
-122 FGLKSLPTKPIML
+122 FALKTLPAKPIML
-135 LTPNDKI
+135 LVPNDKI

-155 YQSKTITLKDLKDYE
+155 YQSKMITLKDLKDYE
-170 SVSYGTSL
+170 SVNYGTSL

-219 VLLDEAHKGDNKD
+219 VLLDEAHKGDSKD
-232 SVRKNYIR
+232 SVRKGYIR
-240 ELAKGLKPEESDTPK
+240 ELAEGNGESNK
-255 GFIFNFSATFSDS
+255 GFIFNFSATFSDN

-281 RFNLEGYGKNIAVLD
+281 RFNLQGYGKNIAVLD
-296 SDLKAF
+296 SDLKSF

-309 EQIVKI
+309 EQITRI

-334 EFGAFQKDKHLIYHK
+334 EFSKNLKLAYHQ

-392 NLLQNQNLYFDKNM
+392 NLSQNQNLYFDKNLS
-406 RLDEEFLDL
+406 LDEEFLEL
-415 IQTMDSQTLRKE
+415 ILTMDSKTLRQE

-434 SMIEACKIKGNTKE
+434 SMIEACRIKGNTKE

-458 PFLLLNIGSIQG
+458 PFLLLNIGSIKE
-470 WEKQYLQHLGVES
+470 WEKQYLHYLGVES

-558 QCEGLEFNL
+558 QCEDLNYNL
-567 RERFSHKALGIE
+567 RERFRNKALGIE

-584 ATQTEAIKW
+584 ATQTDAIKG

-616 KPLLVPKYKDSGE
+616 KPLLVPKYKDSTSL
-629 MQRIYHISQSDFNA
+629 QNKPYILSRCDFEE
-643 LQDYIESFD
+643 LKSYIESFD
-652 ADVLLL
+652 EDVLLL
-658 QTNLKA
+658 SESMRAK
-664 RDLGYSTLR
+664 DLGYKTLC
-673 KIQAKMSDKT
+673 KIKEKITNESETKT
-683 QEDSIKI
+683 IEIS
-690 IGDTKQLEVKNALRT
+690 GDMPILKAENVLKVLES
-705 LDTFFHFAQQKLDRF
+705 FFHTKSKEFDKF
-720 ESLQDEICH
+720 EEIKDEICH
-729 YQKFSSTLDVI
+729 FEKFSSTLDFSI
-740 VVEEINKKIK
+740 VEEMNAKIK
-750 ELVSVRNAETREA
+750 EIVETKTMEERED

-772 YIETILQSQQ
+772 YIETILQAQQ
-782 SKKNAE
+782 NEKRAE

-800 HYYNPLVIDKKND
+800 HYYNPLVIDERQD
-813 NRIVYA
+813 GRIVYA
-819 IREPSEIEFLQDLQ
+819 IKEKSEVDFLKELQ
-833 KYLQEN
+833 KYVKEK
-839 NNALKQYEWFFS
+839 NNALKEYEWCFS
-851 RIVENVDS
+851 KIVENVDS

-864 FDEEKQEY
+864 FDSQNQAY
-872 RKFYPDFIFWLKSR
+872 RKFYPDFIFWLRHKQSKE
-886 QTHTYKIYFIDPKG
+886 YKIIFIDPKG
-900 LRHEANARYKLQ
+900 LTHEVNARDKAQ
-912 GFKDIFQGNSLHF
+912 GFESIFGKNGSSIGGNKT
-925 DDLSIEV
+925 
-932 FLFYYNKQ
+932 FLYYFNKQ
-940 NYQIQ
+940 NILDSSLKIYTQ
-945 NKQSYIKSTIKE
+945 STIAE
-957 IFY
+957 IFYL

>member
-1 MSKTKSTRVSLK
+1 MSKTKSAQ
-13 NKATLEKKLILKE
+13 KATLEKKLILKE

-41 LELQSFSH
+41 LEFGSFSH
-49 TISLQDY
+49 SISLQEY
-56 QIAALKNA
+56 QIAALKSA
-64 IAVLNL
+64 IAALSL

-78 YQNYLECGLEDITK
+78 YQSYLECELEDITK

-122 FGLKSLPTKPIML
+122 FALENLPSIPIML
-135 LTPNDKI
+135 LVPNDKI
-142 LEQFKAHIKEYNA
+142 LEQFKAHIKEYNT

-170 SVSYGTSL
+170 SVSYSTSL

-188 SDLLDTS
+188 SDLLDMS

-219 VLLDEAHKGDNKD
+219 VLLDEAHKGDSKD
-232 SVRKNYIR
+232 SVRKGYIR
-240 ELAKGLKPEESDTPK
+240 ELVEGNGESNK
-255 GFIFNFSATFSDS
+255 GFIFNFSATFSDN

-302 RDKEKNE
+302 RNKEKNE

-320 LFCAMKKHRENIMQ
+320 LFCAIKKHRENIMQ
-334 EFGAFQKDKHLIYHK
+334 EFSKNLKLAYHQ

-359 NTQDAGIKLYFEA
+359 NTTDAGIKLYFEA

-392 NLLQNQNLYFDKNM
+392 NLSQNQNLYFDKNLS
-406 RLDEEFLDL
+406 LDEEFLGV
-415 IQTMDSQTLRKE
+415 IQTMDSKTLRKE
-427 IFYAKEA
+427 MFYASQS
-434 SMIEACKIKGNTKE
+434 SMIEACRIKGSTKE

-458 PFLLLNIGSIQG
+458 PFLLLNIGSIRE
-470 WEKQYLQHLGVES
+470 WEKQYLSNLGIES
-483 GEDITS
+483 GEDITN
-489 GYFQSINEQ
+489 GYFQDINH
-498 SSPIQIMIGS
+498 SDSPIQIMMGS

-551 GVRKRLG
+551 GVRKRLAKCDVLDYHQKESLCKG
-558 QCEGLEFNL
+558 
-567 RERFSHKALGIE
+567 SLGIE

-584 ATQTEAIKW
+584 ASQKEAIKG
-593 ILEGLEEFIQSYP
+593 ILEGIEEFIQNHP
-606 LSGFR
+606 LNGFKR
-611 KSKTF
+611 NKTF
-616 KPLLVPKYKDSGE
+616 QPLLVPKYRDSGE

-643 LQDYIESFD
+643 IQDYIESFD
-652 ADVLLL
+652 VDVLLL

-673 KIQAKMSDKT
+673 KIQEKMNDKT

-690 IGDTKQLEVKNALRT
+690 IGDTKQLEAKNVLRT
-705 LDTFFHFAQQKLDRF
+705 LDTFFHSAQQKFDRF

-729 YQKFSSTLDVI
+729 FEKFSSTLDSI
-740 VVEEINKKIK
+740 IVEEINKKIR
-750 ELVSVRNAETREA
+750 ELVTARNAETRED

-772 YIETILQSQQ
+772 YIETILQAQQ
-782 SKKNAE
+782 NEKRAE

-800 HYYNPLVIDKKND
+800 HYYSPLVIDNNND
-813 NRIVYA
+813 SRIVYA
-819 IREPSEIEFLQDLQ
+819 IREPSEREFLQDLQ

-839 NNALKQYEWFFS
+839 NNALKQYEWCFS
-851 RIVENVDS
+851 KIVENVDS

-864 FDEEKQEY
+864 FDSQNQAY
-872 RKFYPDFIFWLKSR
+872 RKFYPDF
-886 QTHTYKIYFIDPKG
+886 
-900 LRHEANARYKLQ
+900 
-912 GFKDIFQGNSLHF
+912 
-925 DDLSIEV
+925 
-932 FLFYYNKQ
+932 
-940 NYQIQ
+940 
-945 NKQSYIKSTIKE
+945 
-957 IFY
+957 